1 LLVTQF
7 EGNLFE
13 FLRFIKK
20 LFYSMRKLLTILFS
34 VISFI
39 ASSQNCP
46 DLGPDQFLTCGQGST
61 VLTANLTSCVGGI
74 GPKQTT
80 DYSVSPIP
88 YVAQTNT
95 GTQLFMTDDSQ
106 QGPFNIGFNFCFFG
120 TTYTQFYIG
129 SNGWISFSPGQPTTF
144 SSQLIPTVSAL
155 VPKNCIMGPWQDWH
169 PGIGGQI
176 RYQMSGVAPCRK
188 LTVSWI
194 GVPMFQCTGN
204 QGTFHIV
211 IYESTNNIENYIQD
225 KPACLSWQG
234 GTAVEG
240 VHNNTGTIGIP
251 VPGRNSTAWVANN
264 DAWKWTPNGPTVNPV
279 LTWYQVGNPIAI
291 GTGTSITVTPPPAGA
306 QYTCRFVY
314 PICNAGWNTC
324 NTIAGPGPDT
334 VLVVPGPPN
343 LLPANMTFTNPICFG
358 GCDGTA
364 TATPVNGSPIYNF
377 LWSNSQTTQTAT
389 NLCPGTYTVLITD
402 ANGCSGTSTVTLT
415 NPPMIVTGPIN
426 FSDTICFNSTNEVYT
441 VPNSPGYT
449 YTWSTVGGITYGQ
462 GTDSINVDW
471 TGVPSGFI
479 PTGVIVTATDANGC
493 VSLPVSVDLNV
504 LNITPTIT
512 PIGPL
517 CSNDPCINLNG
528 SPIGGQFT
536 GDCVT
541 TNQFCPDQSVNT
553 NNNIVYTYTLS
564 GCAFTTPATVIVNQ
578 QPVISGIVP
587 DDELIELCDGDS
599 INRIYSVA
607 SIFMGYNDWTV
618 LGQTTQSTS
627 LNMTWDQL
635 GIYTISV
642 IRYSNGCPSEPQTTT
657 VNLVECPREL
667 IYIPNSFTPDG
678 DEHNN
683 VWLPVFTSGYDEY
696 DYNLVIYNR
705 WGETIFESNKANYG
719 WDGTYNNVMC
729 PAGIYVWR
737 ITYGNKKD
745 DSKKVIT
752 GNINLIR

>member
-1 LLVTQF
+1 
-7 EGNLFE
+7 
-13 FLRFIKK
+13 
-20 LFYSMRKLLTILFS
+20 MRKLLTILFS
-34 VISFI
+34 VFSFI
-39 ASSQNCP
+39 AISQNCP

-61 VLTANLTSCVGGI
+61 VLTANLTACVGGI

-80 DYSVSPIP
+80 DYSVSSIP
-88 YVAQTNT
+88 YVPQTNT
-95 GTQLFMTDDSQ
+95 GTQIFMTDDSQ

-120 TTYTQFYIG
+120 STYTQFYIG
-129 SNGWISFSPGQPTTF
+129 SNGWISFTGGQPTTF
-144 SSQLIPTVSAL
+144 SSQQIPTGNPL

-251 VPGRNSTAWVANN
+251 VPGRNSTAWIANN

-291 GTGTSITVTPPPAGA
+291 GTGTSITVTPPPTGA

-324 NTIAGPGPDT
+324 NAVAGPGPDT

-343 LLPANMTFTNPICFG
+343 LLPANMTITNPLCFG
-358 GCDGTA
+358 WCDGTA
-364 TATPVNGSPIYNF
+364 TANPVNGTPIYTY
-377 LWSNSQTTQTAT
+377 LWSNGQTTQTAT
-389 NLCPGTYTVLITD
+389 NLCPGSYNVLITD

-415 NPPMIVTGPIN
+415 NPPLIVVGPIN
-426 FSDTICFNSTNEVYT
+426 YSDTLCFNSTNEIYT
-441 VPNSPGYT
+441 VPDLGAGYT
-449 YTWSTVGGITYGQ
+449 YTWSSIGGITYGQ

-471 TGVPSGFI
+471 NGIMSGYTPNGVM
-479 PTGVIVTATDANGC
+479 VTATDINGC
-493 VSLPVSVDLNV
+493 SSLPVSIDLQI

-517 CSNDPCINLNG
+517 CSNDPCVNLSG
-528 SPIGGQFT
+528 LPLGGQFT

-541 TNQFCPDQSVNT
+541 SNQFCPDQSINT
-553 NNNIVYTYTLS
+553 NNNIIYTYTLS
-564 GCAFTTPATVIVNQ
+564 GCTFTTPTVVIVNQ

-618 LGQTTQSTS
+618 LGNTTQSTNLS
-627 LNMTWDQL
+627 QTWNQL

-667 IYIPNSFTPDG
+667 IYIPNAFTPDG
-678 DEHNN
+678 NEFNN
-683 VWLPVFTSGYDEY
+683 VWMPVFTSGYDEY

-705 WGETIFESNKANYG
+705 WGEVIFESNKANVG
-719 WDGTYNNVMC
+719 WDGTYNNSMC
-729 PAGIYVWR
+729 SVGIYAWR

>member
-1 LLVTQF
+1 
-7 EGNLFE
+7 
-13 FLRFIKK
+13 
-20 LFYSMRKLLTILFS
+20 MRKLLTILFS
-34 VISFI
+34 VIGFI
-39 ASSQNCP
+39 AISQNCP
-46 DLGPDQFLTCGQGST
+46 DLGPNQILPCGQNT
-61 VLTANLTSCVGGI
+61 AVLTANLTACVAGTN
-74 GPKQTT
+74 PNQTT
-80 DYSVSPIP
+80 NYSVASIP

-95 GTQLFMTDDSQ
+95 GNQLFMTDDSQ
-106 QGPFNIGFNFCFFG
+106 QGPFPIGFTFCFFG
-120 TTYTQFYIG
+120 QTYTQFYVG

-144 SSQLIPTVSAL
+144 SSISIPSPAL
-155 VPKNCIMGPWQDWH
+155 ATPKNCIMGPWQDWH
-169 PGIGGQI
+169 PGLGGQI
-176 RYQMSGVAPCRK
+176 RYQTSGVAPCRK

-194 GVPMFQCTGN
+194 NVPMFSCTSLQGN
-204 QGTFHIV
+204 FHIV
-211 IYESTNNIENYIQD
+211 IYESSNNIENYIQT
-225 KPACLSWQG
+225 KPNCLSWPNTNPGSAVQG
-234 GTAVEG
+234 LHNLTGTAAV
-240 VHNNTGTIGIP
+240 T
-251 VPGRNSTAWVANN
+251 VPGRNGTVWTVNN
-264 DAWKWTPNGPTVNPV
+264 DAYKYTPSGPPVAPV

-291 GTGTSITVTPPPAGA
+291 GTGPSIVVNPLIPT
-306 QYTCRFVY
+306 QYTCRLVY
-314 PICNAGWNTC
+314 PTCNTGWNTC
-324 NTIAGPGPDT
+324 NAGVAGPGPDT

-343 LLPANMTFTNPICFG
+343 LLPANMTFNNPVCFG

-364 TATPVNGSPIYNF
+364 TATPVNGTPTYNF

-389 NLCPGTYTVLITD
+389 NLCPGTYTVNITD

-441 VPNSPGYT
+441 VPNLAGYT
-449 YTWSTVGGITYGQ
+449 YTWSTIGGITYGQ

-471 TGVPSGFI
+471 SGVPSGFT

-493 VSLPVSVDLNV
+493 LSLPVSVDLHV
-504 LNITPTIT
+504 LRITPTIT
-512 PIGPL
+512 PIGPF
-517 CSNDPCINLNG
+517 CSNNPCVNLNG

-536 GDCVT
+536 GDCVS

-564 GCAFTTPATVIVNQ
+564 GCTFTTPATVIVNQ

-599 INRIYSVA
+599 INKIYSIA

-627 LNMTWDQL
+627 LNMTWNQL

-642 IRYSNGCPSEPQTTT
+642 IKYSNGCPSEPQTTT

-683 VWLPVFTSGYDEY
+683 VWIPVFTSGYDEY
-696 DYNLVIYNR
+696 DYYLVIYNR
-705 WGETIFESNKANYG
+705 WGEVIFESNKANYG
-719 WDGTYNNVMC
+719 WDGTYNNTMC
-729 PAGIYVWR
+729 STGIYAWK
-737 ITYGNKKD
+737 IIYGNKKD

-752 GNINLIR
+752 GSINLIR

>member
-1 LLVTQF
+1 MNFYVLLLK
-7 EGNLFE
+7 NY
-13 FLRFIKK
+13 
-20 LFYSMRKLLTILFS
+20 FYSMRKLLTILFS

-39 ASSQNCP
+39 ALSQNCP

-80 DYSVSPIP
+80 DYTVSSIP

-95 GTQLFMTDDSQ
+95 GNQLFMTDDSQ

-129 SNGWISFSPGQPTTF
+129 SNGWISFTGGQPTTF
-144 SSQLIPTVSAL
+144 TSQQIPTGNPL

-169 PGIGGQI
+169 PGIGGQV

-211 IYESTNNIENYIQD
+211 IYESTNNIENYIQN

-234 GTAVEG
+234 GTSVQG
-240 VHNNTGTIGIP
+240 IHNVAGTLGIA

-324 NTIAGPGPDT
+324 NAVAGPGPDT

-343 LLPANMTFTNPICFG
+343 LLPANMTFNNPICFG

-364 TATPVNGSPIYNF
+364 TATPVNGTPSYNF

-415 NPPMIVTGPIN
+415 NPPMIVAGPIN
-426 FSDTICFNSTNEVYT
+426 FSDTICFNSSNEIYT
-441 VPNSPGYT
+441 VPNLAGYT

-517 CSNDPCINLNG
+517 CSNDPCVNLNG

-564 GCAFTTPATVIVNQ
+564 GCTFTTPATVIVNQ

-599 INRIYSVA
+599 INRIYSIA

-696 DYNLVIYNR
+696 DYNLIIYNR

-729 PAGIYVWR
+729 PTGIYAWK
-737 ITYGNKKD
+737 IIYGNKKD

-752 GNINLIR
+752 GSVNLIR

>member
-1 LLVTQF
+1 
-7 EGNLFE
+7 
-13 FLRFIKK
+13 
-20 LFYSMRKLLTILFS
+20 MRKLLTILFS

-39 ASSQNCP
+39 ALSQNCP

-95 GTQLFMTDDSQ
+95 GNQLFMTDDSQ

-364 TATPVNGSPIYNF
+364 TATPVNGAPIYNF

-517 CSNDPCINLNG
+517 CSNDPCVTLNG

-564 GCAFTTPATVIVNQ
+564 GCTFTTPATVIVNQ

>member
-1 LLVTQF
+1 
-7 EGNLFE
+7 
-13 FLRFIKK
+13 
-20 LFYSMRKLLTILFS
+20 MRKLLTILFS
-34 VISFI
+34 LLGFI
-39 ASSQNCP
+39 ALSQNCP

-61 VLTANLTSCVGGI
+61 VLTANLTSCVAGI
-74 GPKQTT
+74 APKQTT

-95 GTQLFMTDDSQ
+95 GNQIFMTDDSQ

-129 SNGWISFSPGQPTTF
+129 SNGWISFTGGQPTTF
-144 SSQLIPTVSAL
+144 TSQQIPTGNPL

-169 PGIGGQI
+169 PGIGGQV

-225 KPACLSWQG
+225 KPSCLSWQG
-234 GTAVEG
+234 GTSVQG
-240 VHNNTGTIGIP
+240 IHNAGGTLGIS
-251 VPGRNSTAWVANN
+251 VPGRNSTTWVANN

-291 GTGTSITVTPPPAGA
+291 GTGPSITVTPPPAGA

-324 NTIAGPGPDT
+324 NAVAGPGPDT

-364 TATPVNGSPIYNF
+364 TATPVNGTPSYNF

-415 NPPMIVTGPIN
+415 NPPMIVAGPIN
-426 FSDTICFNSTNEVYT
+426 FSDTICFNSTNEIYT
-441 VPNSPGYT
+441 VPNLAGYT

-493 VSLPVSVDLNV
+493 ISLPVSVDLNV

-517 CSNDPCINLNG
+517 CSNDPCVNLNG

-564 GCAFTTPATVIVNQ
+564 GCTFTTTTTVIVNQ

-618 LGQTTQSTS
+618 LGQTTQSTN

-705 WGETIFESNKANYG
+705 WGEVIFESNKANYG
-719 WDGTYNNVMC
+719 WDGTYNNIMC
-729 PAGIYVWR
+729 PTGIYAWK
-737 ITYGNKKD
+737 IIYGNKKD

-752 GNINLIR
+752 GSVNLIR

>member
-1 LLVTQF
+1 
-7 EGNLFE
+7 
-13 FLRFIKK
+13 
-20 LFYSMRKLLTILFS
+20 MRKLLTILFS

-324 NTIAGPGPDT
+324 NAIAGPGPDT

-343 LLPANMTFTNPICFG
+343 LLPANMTFNNPVCFG

-364 TATPVNGSPIYNF
+364 TATPVNGTPTYNF

-426 FSDTICFNSTNEVYT
+426 FSDTICFNSSNEIYT
-441 VPNSPGYT
+441 VPNLPGYT

-517 CSNDPCINLNG
+517 CSNDPCVNLNG

-536 GDCVT
+536 GDCVS

-564 GCAFTTPATVIVNQ
+564 GCTFTTPATVIVNQ

-657 VNLVECPREL
+657 VNLVECTREL

-696 DYNLVIYNR
+696 DYYLVIYNR

-729 PAGIYVWR
+729 PTGIYAWK
-737 ITYGNKKD
+737 IIYGNKKD

-752 GNINLIR
+752 GSINLIR

>member
-1 LLVTQF
+1 
-7 EGNLFE
+7 
-13 FLRFIKK
+13 
-20 LFYSMRKLLTILFS
+20 MRKLLTILFS
-34 VISFI
+34 LLGFI
-39 ASSQNCP
+39 ALSQNCP

-61 VLTANLTSCVGGI
+61 VLTANLTSCVAGI
-74 GPKQTT
+74 APKQTT
-80 DYSVSPIP
+80 DYTVSSIP

-95 GTQLFMTDDSQ
+95 GTQIFMTDDSQ

-120 TTYTQFYIG
+120 QTYTQFYIG
-129 SNGWISFSPGQPTTF
+129 SNGWISFTGGQPTTF
-144 SSQLIPTVSAL
+144 TSQQIPTGNPL

-169 PGIGGQI
+169 PGIGGQV

-194 GVPMFQCTGN
+194 GVPLFQCTGN

-211 IYESTNNIENYIQD
+211 IYESTNNIENYIQN

-234 GTAVEG
+234 GTSVQG
-240 VHNNTGTIGIP
+240 IHNVAGTLGIA

-291 GTGTSITVTPPPAGA
+291 GTGPTITVTPPPAGA

-324 NTIAGPGPDT
+324 NAVAGPGPDT

-343 LLPANMTFTNPICFG
+343 LLPANMTFNNPVCFG

-364 TATPVNGSPIYNF
+364 TATPVNGTPGYNF

-389 NLCPGTYTVLITD
+389 NLCPGIYTVLITD

-415 NPPMIVTGPIN
+415 NPPMIVAGPIN
-426 FSDTICFNSTNEVYT
+426 FSDTICFNSSNEIYT
-441 VPNSPGYT
+441 VPNLAGYT

-517 CSNDPCINLNG
+517 CSNDPCVNLNG

-541 TNQFCPDQSVNT
+541 TNQFCPDQSINT
-553 NNNIVYTYTLS
+553 NNDIVYTYTLS
-564 GCAFTTPATVIVNQ
+564 GCTFTTPAIVIVNQ

-587 DDELIELCDGDS
+587 DDELIELCDDS
-599 INRIYSVA
+599 INRIYSIA

-696 DYNLVIYNR
+696 DYNLLIYNR
-705 WGETIFESNKANYG
+705 WGEVIFESNKANYG
-719 WDGTYNNVMC
+719 WDGTYNNIMC

-752 GNINLIR
+752 GNINLIK

>member
-1 LLVTQF
+1 
-7 EGNLFE
+7 
-13 FLRFIKK
+13 
-20 LFYSMRKLLTILFS
+20 MRKLLTILFS
-34 VISFI
+34 LLGFI
-39 ASSQNCP
+39 ALSQNCP

-61 VLTANLTSCVGGI
+61 VLTANLTSCVAGI
-74 GPKQTT
+74 APKQTT
-80 DYSVSPIP
+80 DYTVSSIP

-95 GTQLFMTDDSQ
+95 GTQIFMTDDSQ

-120 TTYTQFYIG
+120 QTYTQFYIG
-129 SNGWISFSPGQPTTF
+129 SNGWISFTGGQPTTF
-144 SSQLIPTVSAL
+144 TSQQIPTGNPL

-169 PGIGGQI
+169 PGIGGQV

-211 IYESTNNIENYIQD
+211 IYESTNNIENYIQN

-234 GTAVEG
+234 GTSVQG
-240 VHNNTGTIGIP
+240 IHNAGGTLGIS

-291 GTGTSITVTPPPAGA
+291 GTGPTITVTPPPAGA

-324 NTIAGPGPDT
+324 NAVAGPGPDT

-364 TATPVNGSPIYNF
+364 TATPVNGTPSYNF

-389 NLCPGTYTVLITD
+389 NLCPGIYTVLITD

-415 NPPMIVTGPIN
+415 NPPMIVAGPIN
-426 FSDTICFNSTNEVYT
+426 FSDTICFNSTNEIYT
-441 VPNSPGYT
+441 VPNLTGYT

-517 CSNDPCINLNG
+517 CSNDPCVNLNG

-541 TNQFCPDQSVNT
+541 TNQFCPDQSINT
-553 NNNIVYTYTLS
+553 NNDIVYTYTLS
-564 GCAFTTPATVIVNQ
+564 GCTFTTPAIVIVNQ

-618 LGQTTQSTS
+618 LGQTTQSTN

-696 DYNLVIYNR
+696 DYNLLIYNR
-705 WGETIFESNKANYG
+705 WGEVIFESNKANYG
-719 WDGTYNNVMC
+719 WDGTYNNIMC
-729 PAGIYVWR
+729 PTGIYAWK
-737 ITYGNKKD
+737 IIYGNKKD

-752 GNINLIR
+752 GSVNLIR

>member
-1 LLVTQF
+1 
-7 EGNLFE
+7 
-13 FLRFIKK
+13 
-20 LFYSMRKLLTILFS
+20 MAKLLTILFS
-34 VISFI
+34 LLGSFAI
-39 ASSQNCP
+39 SQNCP

-61 VLTANLTSCVGGI
+61 VLTANLTACVAGVN
-74 GPKQTT
+74 PNQTT
-80 DYSVSPIP
+80 NYSVSSIP

-95 GTQLFMTDDSQ
+95 GTQIFMTDDSQ

-120 TTYTQFYIG
+120 STYTQFYIG
-129 SNGWISFSPGQPTTF
+129 SNGWVSFTGGQPTTF
-144 SSQLIPTVSAL
+144 TSQQIPTGNPL

-176 RYQMSGVAPCRK
+176 RYQMSGVSPCRK

-194 GVPMFQCTGN
+194 GVPMFSCTGN

-211 IYESTNNIENYIQD
+211 IYESTNNIENYIQN
-225 KPACLSWQG
+225 KPACLAWQG

-240 VHNNTGTIGIP
+240 VHNAAGTIGIP

-291 GTGTSITVTPPPAGA
+291 GTGPSITVTPPAGGA

-324 NTIAGPGPDT
+324 NAFAGPGPDT

-343 LLPANMTFTNPICFG
+343 LLPANMTITNPLCFG
-358 GCDGTA
+358 WCDGAA
-364 TATPVNGSPIYNF
+364 TANPVNGSPGYTY
-377 LWSNSQTTQTAT
+377 LWSDGQTTQTAT
-389 NLCPGTYTVLITD
+389 NLCPGSYNVLITD

-415 NPPMIVTGPIN
+415 NPPLTVVGPIN
-426 FSDTICFNSTNEVYT
+426 FSDTLCFNSTNEIYT
-441 VPNSPGYT
+441 VPNLGSGYT
-449 YTWSTVGGITYGQ
+449 YTWSSIGGITYGQ

-471 TGVPSGFI
+471 SGIMSGYTPNGVM
-479 PTGVIVTATDANGC
+479 VTATDINGC
-493 VSLPVSVDLNV
+493 SSLPAYIDLHI
-504 LNITPTIT
+504 LNIIPTIT

-517 CSNDPCINLNG
+517 CSNDPCVNLSG
-528 SPIGGQFT
+528 LPLGGQFT

-541 TNQFCPDQSVNT
+541 SNQFCPNQSVNT
-553 NNNIVYTYTLS
+553 NNNISYTYIQS
-564 GCAFTTPATVIVNQ
+564 GCTFTTPTVVIVNQ

-607 SIFMGYNDWTV
+607 SIFMGYNDWVV
-618 LGQTTQSTS
+618 LSNTTQSTNLS
-627 LNMTWDQL
+627 QTWDQL

-678 DEHNN
+678 DEFNN
-683 VWLPVFTSGYDEY
+683 VWIPVFTSGYDEY
-696 DYNLVIYNR
+696 DYNLLIYNR
-705 WGETIFESNKANYG
+705 WGEVIFESNKANVG
-719 WDGTYNNVMC
+719 WDGTYNNSMC
-729 PAGIYVWR
+729 PVGIYAWK

-745 DSKKVIT
+745 DSKKVII

>member
-1 LLVTQF
+1 
-7 EGNLFE
+7 
-13 FLRFIKK
+13 
-20 LFYSMRKLLTILFS
+20 MRKLLTILFS
-34 VISFI
+34 LLGFI
-39 ASSQNCP
+39 ALSQNCP

-61 VLTANLTSCVGGI
+61 VLTANLTSCVAGI
-74 GPKQTT
+74 APKQTT
-80 DYSVSPIP
+80 DYTVSSIP

-95 GTQLFMTDDSQ
+95 GTQIFMTDDSQ

-120 TTYTQFYIG
+120 QTYTQFYIG
-129 SNGWISFSPGQPTTF
+129 SNGWISFTGGQPTTF
-144 SSQLIPTVSAL
+144 TSQQIPTGNPL

-169 PGIGGQI
+169 PGIGGQV

-211 IYESTNNIENYIQD
+211 IYESTNNIENYIQN

-234 GTAVEG
+234 GTSVQG
-240 VHNNTGTIGIP
+240 IHNVAGTLGIA

-324 NTIAGPGPDT
+324 NAVAGPGPDT

-364 TATPVNGSPIYNF
+364 TATPVNGTPSYNF

-415 NPPMIVTGPIN
+415 NPPMIVAGPIN
-426 FSDTICFNSTNEVYT
+426 FSDTICFNSSNEIYT
-441 VPNSPGYT
+441 VPNLAGYT

-517 CSNDPCINLNG
+517 CSNDPCVNLNG

-564 GCAFTTPATVIVNQ
+564 GCTFTTPATVIVNQ

-587 DDELIELCDGDS
+587 NDELIELCDGDS
-599 INRIYSVA
+599 INKIYSIA

-696 DYNLVIYNR
+696 DYNLLIYNR
-705 WGETIFESNKANYG
+705 WGEVIFESNKANYG
-719 WDGTYNNVMC
+719 WDGTYNNIMC

-752 GNINLIR
+752 GNINLIK

>member
-1 LLVTQF
+1 
-7 EGNLFE
+7 
-13 FLRFIKK
+13 
-20 LFYSMRKLLTILFS
+20 MRKLLTILFS

-39 ASSQNCP
+39 ALSQNCP

-80 DYSVSPIP
+80 DYTVSSIP

-95 GTQLFMTDDSQ
+95 GNQLFMTDDSQ

-129 SNGWISFSPGQPTTF
+129 SNGWISFTGGQPTTF
-144 SSQLIPTVSAL
+144 TSQQIPTGNPL

-169 PGIGGQI
+169 PGIGGQV

-211 IYESTNNIENYIQD
+211 IYESTNNIENYIQN

-234 GTAVEG
+234 GTSVQG
-240 VHNNTGTIGIP
+240 IHNIGGTLGIA

-324 NTIAGPGPDT
+324 NAVAGPGPDT

-364 TATPVNGSPIYNF
+364 TATPVNGTPSYNF

-415 NPPMIVTGPIN
+415 NPPMIVAGPIN
-426 FSDTICFNSTNEVYT
+426 FSDTICFNSSNEIYT
-441 VPNSPGYT
+441 VPNLAGYT

-517 CSNDPCINLNG
+517 CSNDPCVNLNG

-536 GDCVT
+536 GDCVS

-553 NNNIVYTYTLS
+553 NNNIVYTYILS
-564 GCAFTTPATVIVNQ
+564 GCTFTTPATVIVNQ

-587 DDELIELCDGDS
+587 NDELIELCDGDS
-599 INRIYSVA
+599 INKIYSIA

-696 DYNLVIYNR
+696 DYYLVIYNR

-729 PAGIYVWR
+729 PTGIYAWK
-737 ITYGNKKD
+737 IIYGNKKD

-752 GNINLIR
+752 GSINLIR

>member
-1 LLVTQF
+1 
-7 EGNLFE
+7 
-13 FLRFIKK
+13 
-20 LFYSMRKLLTILFS
+20 MRKLLTILFS
-34 VISFI
+34 LLGFI
-39 ASSQNCP
+39 ALSQNCP

-61 VLTANLTSCVGGI
+61 VLTANLTSCVAGI
-74 GPKQTT
+74 APKQTT

-95 GTQLFMTDDSQ
+95 GNQIFMTDDSQ

-129 SNGWISFSPGQPTTF
+129 SNGWISFTGGQPTTF
-144 SSQLIPTVSAL
+144 TSQQIPTGNPL

-169 PGIGGQI
+169 PGIGGQV

-225 KPACLSWQG
+225 KPSCLSWQG
-234 GTAVEG
+234 GTSVQG
-240 VHNNTGTIGIP
+240 IHNAGGTLGIS

-291 GTGTSITVTPPPAGA
+291 GTGLSITVTPPPAGA

-324 NTIAGPGPDT
+324 NAVAGPGPDT

-343 LLPANMTFTNPICFG
+343 LLPANMTFNNPVCFG

-364 TATPVNGSPIYNF
+364 TATPVNGTPGYNF

-415 NPPMIVTGPIN
+415 NPPMIVAGPIN
-426 FSDTICFNSTNEVYT
+426 FSDTICFNSTNEIYT
-441 VPNSPGYT
+441 VPNLAGYT

-493 VSLPVSVDLNV
+493 ISLPVSVDLNV

-517 CSNDPCINLNG
+517 CSNDPCVNLNG

-564 GCAFTTPATVIVNQ
+564 GCTFTTTTTVIVNQ

-618 LGQTTQSTS
+618 LGQTTQSTN

-705 WGETIFESNKANYG
+705 WGEVIFESNKANYG
-719 WDGTYNNVMC
+719 WDGTYNNIMC
-729 PAGIYVWR
+729 PTGIYAWK
-737 ITYGNKKD
+737 IIYGNKKD

-752 GNINLIR
+752 GSVNLIR

>member
-1 LLVTQF
+1 
-7 EGNLFE
+7 
-13 FLRFIKK
+13 
-20 LFYSMRKLLTILFS
+20 MRKLLTILFS

-88 YVAQTNT
+88 YVTQTNT

-324 NTIAGPGPDT
+324 NAVAGPGPDT

-343 LLPANMTFTNPICFG
+343 LLPANMTFNNPVCFG

-364 TATPVNGSPIYNF
+364 TATPVNGTPTYNF

-426 FSDTICFNSTNEVYT
+426 FSDTICFNSSNEIYT
-441 VPNSPGYT
+441 VPNLPGYT

-517 CSNDPCINLNG
+517 CSNDPCVNLNG

-536 GDCVT
+536 GDCVS

-564 GCAFTTPATVIVNQ
+564 GCTFTTPATVIVNQ

-599 INRIYSVA
+599 INRIYSIA

-696 DYNLVIYNR
+696 DYYLVIYNR

-729 PAGIYVWR
+729 PTGIYAWK
-737 ITYGNKKD
+737 IIYGNKKD

-752 GNINLIR
+752 GSINLIR